1 MVRTQ
6 IYLTE
11 EEHSAIS
18 RLSAASGQGKSEVI
32 RQAISEFIERRYTT
46 NLLRK
51 LRAARGIWK
60 DRSDIPDGRQ
70 MRSEFDRF

>member
-11 EEHSAIS
+11 DENTAIS
-18 RLSAASGQGKSEVI
+18 RLSAVSGHGKSEII
-32 RQAISEFIERRYTT
+32 RQAIDEFIQRRDTT
-46 NLLRK
+46 NRLRK

-60 DRSDIPDGRQ
+60 DRLDIPDVRQ